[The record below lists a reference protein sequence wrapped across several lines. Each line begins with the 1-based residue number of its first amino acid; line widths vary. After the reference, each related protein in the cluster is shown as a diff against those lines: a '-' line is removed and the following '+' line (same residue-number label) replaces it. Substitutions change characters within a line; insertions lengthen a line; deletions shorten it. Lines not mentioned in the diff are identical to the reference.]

1 MTPLIIHYIN
11 VCLMFYLMCCLSVLF
26 TICSFNHTWEQL
38 RCHTTFSNPAVT
50 LHSATRLSLYIPQ
63 PGCHT
68 TFSNPAATL
77 HSATRLSHY
86 IQQPG
91 RHTTFSNPA
100 VTLHSATRL
109 SHYIQQPGRHIQL
122 SICGIAVQRAAT
134 AALHSYITL
143 WAINL
148 FAEVHL

>member
-11 VCLMFYLMCCLSVLF
+11 VCLMFYLMCCTCLSVLF

-38 RCHTTFSNPAVT
+38 RCHTTFSN
-50 LHSATRLSLYIPQ
+50 Q
-63 PGCHT
+63 
-68 TFSNPAATL
+68 
-77 HSATRLSHY
+77 
-86 IQQPG
+86 
-91 RHTTFSNPA
+91 A

>member
-50 LHSATRLSLYIPQ
+50 LHSATRLSHYIPQPGWHTTFSNPPVTLHSATRPSHYNQQ

-68 TFSNPAATL
+68 TFSNL
-77 HSATRLSHY
+77 
-86 IQQPG
+86 
-91 RHTTFSNPA
+91 A
-100 VTLHSATRL
+100 VTLHSATRP
-109 SHYIQQPGRHIQL
+109 SH
-122 SICGIAVQRAAT
+122 ST
-134 AALHSYITL
+134 
-143 WAINL
+143 INL
-148 FAEVHL
+148 WHRCPAGCHGSATQLHHIVGYQPVC